1 MECATEV
8 EKHKKS
14 LSDLDNRRRFCAN
27 DQLVKKE
34 VSLLVEE
41 KMRLCEKIGS
51 LTESCAL
58 KDHLNE
64 YGLTLCWT

>member
-14 LSDLDNRRRFCAN
+14 LNDLDNRMLLSSCWH
-27 DQLVKKE
+27 LVKKE

-64 YGLTLCWT
+64 

>member
-14 LSDLDNRRRFCAN
+14 LNDLDNRRQFCAN
-27 DQLVKKE
+27 PQLVKKE

-64 YGLTLCWT
+64 

>member
-14 LSDLDNRRRFCAN
+14 LNDLDNRMLLSSCWY
-27 DQLVKKE
+27 LVKKE

-64 YGLTLCWT
+64 